1 VFRFDARNLKESNFS
16 ASAMCLLLVFVQV
29 ASVWHEVKHG
39 DTSSHV
45 EHEHHHHE
53 HRELF
58 AGAGSRPEHIGY
70 TLPAAAQEHPDCS
83 LCSLHTGDVEYVVA
97 IIKEDQRR
105 LSQQV
110 NALPSLILRKHSYHQ
125 NARAPPIS

>member
-1 VFRFDARNLKESNFS
+1 MFRFDARNLKESNFS

-39 DTSSHV
+39 GTSSHV

-58 AGAGSRPEHIGY
+58 AGAAEHIGY

-83 LCSLHTGDVEYVVA
+83 LCSLHTGDIEYVVA
-97 IIKEDQRR
+97 ILKEDQRR

-110 NALPSLILRKHSYHQ
+110 NALPSVILHKHSYHQ